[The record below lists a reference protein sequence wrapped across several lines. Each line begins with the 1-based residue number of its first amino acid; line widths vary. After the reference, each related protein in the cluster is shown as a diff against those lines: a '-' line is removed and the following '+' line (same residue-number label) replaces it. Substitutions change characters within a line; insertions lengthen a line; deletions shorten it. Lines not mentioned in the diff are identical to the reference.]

1 MFQNLKKLLYLLTAQ
16 ERKGS
21 GYLLTM
27 IIIMALLD
35 MMGVASIMPFM
46 AVLTNPQLIET
57 NEVLIFMFQRM
68 EVFGVKN
75 NQQFLFSLGILVF
88 MLLVLSLIFKA
99 LTLYVQIKF
108 TAMREYSIGKRLVEG
123 YLDQT
128 YSWFLNRNSSD
139 LSKNILSEVSSI
151 IANGIS
157 PMITLIAQSAVVFAL
172 ISLLILVDLKITL
185 ICTATLGISYVFL
198 YTIARGLINRIG
210 HQRLKDNQSRFLSV
224 SEAFGAAKEIKVNG
238 LEQTYIKRFSNAAES
253 FSKLNAL
260 SSTIGQLP
268 RYAIEIIAF
277 GGIIILVLYLL
288 SQSSS
293 FNSIIPV
300 LSLYVLAGYRLIPAL
315 QQIYL
320 ATAKLRFIG
329 PAIDSLHGDL
339 KNLQPKLNY
348 NSSGSLSF
356 NKTITLNHIHYN
368 YPNSSRTALKD
379 VSLSINANTKV
390 GLVGVTGSG
399 KSTTVDIILGLL
411 EPQKGTLE
419 VDGKIIDKSNNRDW
433 QSIIGYVPQNIYL
446 ADDTLASNI
455 AFGIEKKYINHDAV
469 VRAAKIANLH
479 EFVEKE
485 LSLKYLTV
493 VGERGIRLSGGQRQ
507 RIGIARALYHNP
519 KVLIL
524 DEATSALDNLTEKSV
539 MDAVYQIKNSITII
553 LIAHR
558 LSTVKNCD
566 NIFLLEEGKLKGQGT
581 YDKLLKYND
590 NFRANASI
598 L

>member
-1 MFQNLKKLLYLLTAQ
+1 MFQNLKKLLYLLTAE

-46 AVLTNPQLIET
+46 AVLTNPQLVET
-57 NEVLIFMFQRM
+57 NEVLIFMFQRL

-75 NQQFLFSLGILVF
+75 NQQFLFSLGVLVF

-198 YTIARGLINRIG
+198 YTIARGLINRMG
-210 HQRLKDNQSRFLSV
+210 HQRLKDNQSRFLAV

-253 FSKLNAL
+253 YSKLNAL

-268 RYAIEIIAF
+268 RYAIEIVAF
-277 GGIIILVLYLL
+277 GGMILLVLYLL

-339 KNLQPKLNY
+339 KNLKPKLNY

-379 VSLSINANTKV
+379 ISLSINANTKV

-419 VDGKIIDKSNNRDW
+419 VDGKIINKSNNRDW

-485 LSLKYLTV
+485 LSLKYLTI

>member
-1 MFQNLKKLLYLLTAQ
+1 
-16 ERKGS
+16 
-21 GYLLTM
+21 
-27 IIIMALLD
+27 
-35 MMGVASIMPFM
+35 M
-46 AVLTNPQLIET
+46 AVLTNPQLVET
-57 NEVLIFMFQRM
+57 NEVLIFMFQRL

-75 NQQFLFSLGILVF
+75 NQQFLFSLGVLVF

-128 YSWFLNRNSSD
+128 YSWFLSRNSSD

-198 YTIARGLINRIG
+198 YTIARGLINRMG
-210 HQRLKDNQSRFLSV
+210 HQRLKDNQSRFLAV

-253 FSKLNAL
+253 YSKLNAL

-268 RYAIEIIAF
+268 RYAIEIVAF
-277 GGIIILVLYLL
+277 GGMILLVLYLL

-339 KNLQPKLNY
+339 KNLKPKLNY

-379 VSLSINANTKV
+379 ISLSINANTKV

-419 VDGKIIDKSNNRDW
+419 VDGKIINKSNNRDW

-485 LSLKYLTV
+485 LSLKYLTI

>member
-1 MFQNLKKLLYLLTAQ
+1 
-16 ERKGS
+16 
-21 GYLLTM
+21 
-27 IIIMALLD
+27 
-35 MMGVASIMPFM
+35 
-46 AVLTNPQLIET
+46 
-57 NEVLIFMFQRM
+57 
-68 EVFGVKN
+68 
-75 NQQFLFSLGILVF
+75 
-88 MLLVLSLIFKA
+88 
-99 LTLYVQIKF
+99 
-108 TAMREYSIGKRLVEG
+108 
-123 YLDQT
+123 
-128 YSWFLNRNSSD
+128 
-139 LSKNILSEVSSI
+139 
-151 IANGIS
+151 
-157 PMITLIAQSAVVFAL
+157 MITLIAQSAVVFAL

-198 YTIARGLINRIG
+198 YTIARGLINRMG
-210 HQRLKDNQSRFLSV
+210 HQRLKDNQSRFLAV

-253 FSKLNAL
+253 YSKLNAL

-268 RYAIEIIAF
+268 RYAIEIVAF
-277 GGIIILVLYLL
+277 GGMILLVLYLL

-339 KNLQPKLNY
+339 KNLKPKLNY

-379 VSLSINANTKV
+379 ISLSINANTKV

-419 VDGKIIDKSNNRDW
+419 VDGKIINKSNNRDW

-485 LSLKYLTV
+485 LSLKYLTI

>member
-1 MFQNLKKLLYLLTAQ
+1 MFQNLKKLLYLLTAE

-46 AVLTNPQLIET
+46 AVLTNPQLVET
-57 NEVLIFMFQRM
+57 NEVLIFMFQRL

-75 NQQFLFSLGILVF
+75 NQQFLFSLGVLVF

-128 YSWFLNRNSSD
+128 YSWFLSRNSSD

-198 YTIARGLINRIG
+198 YTIARGLINRMG
-210 HQRLKDNQSRFLSV
+210 HQRLKDNQSRFLAV

-253 FSKLNAL
+253 YSKLNAL

-268 RYAIEIIAF
+268 RYAIEIVAF
-277 GGIIILVLYLL
+277 GGMILLVLYLL

-339 KNLQPKLNY
+339 KNLKPKLNY

-379 VSLSINANTKV
+379 ISLSINANTKV

-419 VDGKIIDKSNNRDW
+419 VDGKIINKSNNRDW

-485 LSLKYLTV
+485 LSLKYLTI